1 MTTFTPEK
9 PRISSGKRLGPHTI
23 QLQQPPRIAA
33 AHTIMGPKEGAG
45 PFGSH
50 FDEVLDDYMWRESS
64 AERAERKYLQHAT
77 AKALQKAG
85 LQPDDVDFFI
95 SGDLLNQIVTST
107 YAARGLSIPYL
118 GIFAAC
124 ATSVE
129 GLGLGSLL
137 IEGGFARRVLV
148 ATASHYQSVERQ
160 YRYPIELNV
169 QRKLTNQWTASGGA
183 AAVLTTDE
191 DGVSGDG
198 PRITQVTFGRVI
210 DWGVADVNNMGAA
223 MAPAAFDTIMRHFE
237 DTNTTPD
244 DYDLILT
251 GDLARIGVQLFRT
264 LLDRAGIDLGDKHI
278 DGGARMYGDGQHAG
292 AGASGAVTSA
302 AALYGYALK
311 EMARGKYRRVLALA
325 TGCLHSPLTWQ
336 QGDTCPGICH
346 GVVLEAD

>member
-1 MTTFTPEK
+1 MTTFAPEK
-9 PRISSGKRLGPHTI
+9 PRVSAGKRLGLHTI
-23 QLQQPPRIAA
+23 QLEKPPRIAA
-33 AHTIMGPKEGAG
+33 VHTVMGPKEGAG
-45 PFGSH
+45 PLGSH
-50 FDEVLDDYMWRESS
+50 FDEVLDDYMWEENS

-77 AKALQKAG
+77 ANALKKAG
-85 LQPDDVDFFI
+85 LRPDDVDFFI

-107 YAARGLSIPYL
+107 YAARSLSIPYL

-169 QRKLTNQWTASGGA
+169 QRKATNQWTASGGA
-183 AAVLTTDE
+183 AAVLAAE
-191 DGVSGDG
+191 DDAVAAGG
-198 PRITQVTFGRVI
+198 PRIVQVTFGRVV

-223 MAPAAFDTIMRHFE
+223 MAPSAFDTLLRHFE
-237 DTNTTPD
+237 DTQTGPD

-251 GDLARIGVQLFRT
+251 GDLARMGVKLFRT
-264 LLDRAGIDLGDKHI
+264 LLERAGIRLGDKHM
-278 DGGARMYGDGQHAG
+278 DGGARMYGDAQDAG

-311 EMARGKYRRVLALA
+311 EMERGKYRRVLALA